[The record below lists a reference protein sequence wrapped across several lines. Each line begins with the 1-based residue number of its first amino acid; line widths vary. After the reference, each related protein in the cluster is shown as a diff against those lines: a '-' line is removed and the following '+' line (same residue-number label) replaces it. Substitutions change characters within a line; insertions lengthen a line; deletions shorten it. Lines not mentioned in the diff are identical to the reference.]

1 MNSTQKFSGDAMKI
15 GFYVLG
21 KKGYVALD
29 KFREAMGVSSI
40 AYVVGAR
47 DSGVENDWHAEIAEL
62 CFTHGVEFRTRG
74 EQSDK
79 LQPVADFNFA
89 IGWKWIIADSSR
101 LVVFH
106 DSLLPKYRGFAPLV
120 NMLVNGTNEI
130 GVTALI
136 ASDEY
141 DRGEI
146 IYQARES
153 ISYPIK
159 IVDAIDRI
167 IPIYTELVVRIAND
181 IFSTGKLNSFPQ
193 DEELAS
199 YSLWRDERDYFIDW
213 TGDAEEIRR
222 FVDAVGAPYR
232 GAAAFLN
239 GQIVRIVDVK
249 PVKDVV
255 VENRKA
261 CIGKT
266 IFIQNACP
274 VVVCGAGLLKI
285 ADLRS
290 EDGSSLIGS
299 IQFRSRFENKK

>member
-1 MNSTQKFSGDAMKI
+1 MKI
-15 GFYVLG
+15 GFYILG

-29 KFREAMGVSSI
+29 AFREAFGVSSI
-40 AYVVGAR
+40 AFVVGAS
-47 DSGVENDWHAEIAEL
+47 DSGVENDWYSEIADL
-62 CFTHGVEFRTRG
+62 CFTYGVEFRTRG

-79 LQPVADFNFA
+79 LQPVSDFNFA

-120 NMLVNGTNEI
+120 NMLVNGANEI
-130 GVTALI
+130 GVTALV

-141 DRGEI
+141 DKGEI
-146 IYQARES
+146 IYQSRKN

-159 IVDAIDRI
+159 ILEAIDEI
-167 IPIYTELVVRIAND
+167 IPIYTELVIRIAKD
-181 IFSTGKLNSFPQ
+181 IFSTGKLNSIPQ
-193 DEELAS
+193 DEDLAS

-213 TGDAEEIRR
+213 TSDAEEIRR
-222 FVDAVGAPYR
+222 FVDAVGTPYR

-239 GQIVRIVDVK
+239 GQIVRIVDVE
-249 PVKDVV
+249 PVKDVY

-261 CIGKT
+261 CLGKT
-266 IFIQNACP
+266 IFIQNHCP
-274 VVVCGAGLLKI
+274 VVVCGAGLLKL
-285 ADLRS
+285 ADIRS
-290 EDGSSLIGS
+290 EDGKTLIGR